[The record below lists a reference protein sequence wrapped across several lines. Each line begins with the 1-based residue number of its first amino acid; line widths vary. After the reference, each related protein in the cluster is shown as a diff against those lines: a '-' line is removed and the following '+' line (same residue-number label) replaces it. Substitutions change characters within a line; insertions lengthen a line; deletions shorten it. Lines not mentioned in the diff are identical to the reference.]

1 MATVIRTVL
10 MRDGG
15 MELVYTAS
23 DGQYIGRLRVE
34 AIGEPA
40 MKIMAED
47 FTEFLAEQKAEAEKP
62 RIALAVA
69 NGIRGDH

>member
-10 MRDGG
+10 GKDAAI
-15 MELVYTAS
+15 ELVYTTS
-23 DGQYIGRLRVE
+23 VGEYIGRIRVE

-40 MKIMAED
+40 MKIMGQD
-47 FTEFLAEQKAEAEKP
+47 FLEFLAEQRAEAEKP

-69 NGIRGDH
+69 NGMRGN